1 MEKIYF
7 FKDYL
12 LEHYGRQ
19 MHRIPIDLPLSCP
32 NREKNSGAGCIYCAD
47 DGNRARHLR
56 HNLSLPDQVA
66 HGIEYVKTRYCGGPP
81 YIAYFQSF
89 TNTNAAVAILRNY
102 YSEVLRLADFKV
114 MIVSTRPDCLGDE
127 IIDLLCEFKQRC
139 DVWVELGVQTSNEK
153 TLRLIRRGHTFEDV
167 KTAAKRLA
175 ERGIKSAAHVIIGL
189 PGECREDFH
198 QTATDIAALPFSA
211 VKLHNL
217 LVLRN
222 TPLAKMYADPAF
234 EPQIK
239 IMNEYEYAAAAADF
253 LRLLPSDWAVMRVT
267 ADADEKDVIAPKW
280 WMKKGQFIDYL
291 CKYMEHGG
299 NLLEEIPG
307 TETGDGSLTLYHPEY
322 RQHFHTLAGAVSESK
337 HKFIIPSKLQ
347 ARLFAQREVK
357 VLDIGFGLGYN
368 VFEAVKAA
376 QDAATGRL
384 SVISMEKDIRTLRAA
399 SRLFAEDSLELRILN
414 ALLISGS
421 FKNDFA
427 EITLLTGDA
436 RHSVKSL
443 KQGFDC
449 IYLDGFSPDINP
461 ELWTL
466 DFFRELRRLLEPGGV
481 IVTYSSAYPVRGAM
495 LKCGLQIG
503 ETDAFGRRR
512 GGSAAAIDS
521 SMIEKPVNE
530 KDMNIILKSTAGT
543 PYRDPGL
550 DRPALWILEHHKRII
565 ARLRSLGIPK
575 WFKPASSS

>member
-66 HGIEYVKTRYCGGPP
+66 RGIEYVRTRYCGGPP

-89 TNTNAAVAILRNY
+89 TNTNAPVEILRNY
-102 YSEVLRLADFKV
+102 YSEVLRLADFRM
-114 MIVSTRPDCLGDE
+114 MIVSTRPDCLGGE
-127 IIDLLCEFKQRC
+127 ILDLLCEFKQQC

-153 TLRLIRRGHTFEDV
+153 TLRLIRRGHSFEDV
-167 KTAAKRLA
+167 KTAAARLA

-189 PGECREDFH
+189 PGEGPEDFR
-198 QTATDIAALPFSA
+198 QTARDIAALPFA
-211 VKLHNL
+211 GVKLHNL
-217 LVLRN
+217 LVLKN

-234 EPQIK
+234 QPQIK

-253 LRLLPSDWAVMRVT
+253 LRLLPSGWTVMRVT

-291 CKYMEHGG
+291 CKYMEQGG
-299 NLLEEIPG
+299 NLLGEIPG

-322 RQHFHTLAGAVSESK
+322 RQHFHTLAGAVSEAR
-337 HKFIIPSKLQ
+337 HKFIIPSKLH
-347 ARLFAQREVK
+347 ARLIARQEVK

-368 VFEAVKAA
+368 VFEAVKTAH
-376 QDAATGRL
+376 DAAAGRL
-384 SVISMEKDIRTLRAA
+384 SVISLEKDIRTLQAA
-399 SRLFAEDSLELRILN
+399 SRLFGADSLELRILD
-414 ALLISGS
+414 ALSATGS
-421 FKNDFA
+421 FRSEFA
-427 EITLLTGDA
+427 EVTLMTGDA
-436 RHSVKSL
+436 RHSVKLL
-443 KQGFDC
+443 KHGFDC

-466 DFFRELRRLLEPGGV
+466 DFFRELKRLLEPSGI

-495 LKCGLQIG
+495 LKCGLQAG

-512 GGSAAAIDS
+512 GGTAAAADASI
-521 SMIEKPVNE
+521 IESLVAE

-550 DRPALWILEHHKRII
+550 DNAASWILEHHKRAI

-575 WFKPASSS
+575 WFK

>member
-12 LEHYGRQ
+12 LEHYGLQ

-66 HGIEYVKTRYCGGPP
+66 RGIEYVRTRYCGGPP

-89 TNTNAAVAILRNY
+89 TNTNAPVDTLRRY
-102 YSEVLRLADFKV
+102 YSEVLGLADFRM
-114 MIVSTRPDCLGDE
+114 MIVSTRPDCLGEDVL
-127 IIDLLCEFKQRC
+127 DLLCEFQARC

-153 TLRLIRRGHTFEDV
+153 TLQLIRRGHTFGDV
-167 KTAAKRLA
+167 KAAACRLA
-175 ERGIKSAAHVIIGL
+175 ERGIKSAAHVILGL
-189 PGECREDFH
+189 PGEGPDDFR
-198 QTATDIAALPFSA
+198 QTALDIAELPFCA

-217 LVLRN
+217 LVLKN

-234 EPQIK
+234 EPKIQ
-239 IMNEYEYAAAAADF
+239 IMNEYEYAAAAAGF
-253 LRLLPSDWAVMRVT
+253 LRLLPSDWTVMRVT
-267 ADADEKDVIAPKW
+267 ADADVKDVIAPKW

-291 CKYMEHGG
+291 NKYIERGS
-299 NLLEEIPG
+299 NLPEEIPG

-322 RQHFHTLAGAVSESK
+322 RQHFHTLAGAVSEAR
-337 HKFIIPSKLQ
+337 HKFIIPSKLHDRLI
-347 ARLFAQREVK
+347 ARPEVK
-357 VLDIGFGLGYN
+357 ALDIGFGLGYN
-368 VFEAVKAA
+368 VFEAVRTAQNAA
-376 QDAATGRL
+376 KGRL
-384 SVISMEKDIRTLRAA
+384 SIVSLEKDIRSLRAS
-399 SRLFAEDSLELRILN
+399 SRLFAADSLELRILD
-414 ALLISGS
+414 ALLNAGS
-421 FKNDFA
+421 FKSDFA
-427 EITLLTGDA
+427 EITLLAGDA
-436 RHSVKSL
+436 RSTVRTL
-443 KQGFDC
+443 KQEFDC

-466 DFFRELRRLLEPGGV
+466 DFFRELKRLLDPSGV

-495 LKCGLQIG
+495 LKCGLLTG

-512 GGSAAAIDS
+512 GGTAAAMDVS
-521 SMIEKPVNE
+521 AIEKTLDE
-530 KDMNIILKSTAGT
+530 KEMNIILKSTAGT

-550 DRPALWILEHHKRII
+550 DNAALWILEHHKRVI
-565 ARLRSLGIPK
+565 AGLRSRGVPK
-575 WFKPASSS
+575 WFK

>member
-66 HGIEYVKTRYCGGPP
+66 RGIEYVRTRYCGGPP

-89 TNTNAAVAILRNY
+89 TNTNAPVEILRNY
-102 YSEVLRLADFKV
+102 YSEVLRLADFRM
-114 MIVSTRPDCLGDE
+114 MIVSTRPDCLGGE
-127 IIDLLCEFKQRC
+127 ILDLLCEFKQQC

-153 TLRLIRRGHTFEDV
+153 TLRLIRRGHSFEDV
-167 KTAAKRLA
+167 KTAAARLA
-175 ERGIKSAAHVIIGL
+175 ERGLKSAAHVIIGL
-189 PGECREDFH
+189 PGEGPEDFR
-198 QTATDIAALPFSA
+198 QTARDIAALPFA
-211 VKLHNL
+211 GVKLHNL
-217 LVLRN
+217 LVLKN

-234 EPQIK
+234 QPQIK

-253 LRLLPSDWAVMRVT
+253 LRLLPSGWTVMRVT

-299 NLLEEIPG
+299 NLLGEIPG

-322 RQHFHTLAGAVSESK
+322 RQHFHTLAGAVSEAR
-337 HKFIIPSKLQ
+337 HKFIIPSKLH
-347 ARLFAQREVK
+347 ARLIEQQEVK

-368 VFEAVKAA
+368 VFEAVKTAH
-376 QDAATGRL
+376 DAAAGRL
-384 SVISMEKDIRTLRAA
+384 SVISMEKDIRTLQAA
-399 SRLFAEDSLELRILN
+399 SRLFGADSLELRILD
-414 ALLISGS
+414 ALSAAGS
-421 FKNDFA
+421 FRSEFA
-427 EITLLTGDA
+427 EVTLVTGDA
-436 RHSVKSL
+436 RHSVKLL
-443 KQGFDC
+443 KHGFDC

-466 DFFRELRRLLEPGGV
+466 DFFRELKRLLEPSGI

-495 LKCGLQIG
+495 LKCGLQAG

-512 GGSAAAIDS
+512 GGTAAATDASI
-521 SMIEKPVNE
+521 IESLVAE

-550 DRPALWILEHHKRII
+550 DNAAAWILEHHKRAI

-575 WFKPASSS
+575 WFK

>member
-66 HGIEYVKTRYCGGPP
+66 RGIEYVRTRYCGGPP

-89 TNTNAAVAILRNY
+89 TNTNAPVEILRNY
-102 YSEVLRLADFKV
+102 YSEVLRLADFRM
-114 MIVSTRPDCLGDE
+114 MIVSTRPDCLGGE
-127 IIDLLCEFKQRC
+127 ILDLLCEFKQQC

-153 TLRLIRRGHTFEDV
+153 TLRLIRRGHSFEDV
-167 KTAAKRLA
+167 KTAAARLA
-175 ERGIKSAAHVIIGL
+175 ERGLKSAAHVIIGL
-189 PGECREDFH
+189 PGEGPEDFR
-198 QTATDIAALPFSA
+198 QTARDIAALPFA
-211 VKLHNL
+211 GVKLHNL
-217 LVLRN
+217 LVLKN

-234 EPQIK
+234 QPQIK

-253 LRLLPSDWAVMRVT
+253 LRLLPSGWTVMRVT

-299 NLLEEIPG
+299 NLLGDIPG

-322 RQHFHTLAGAVSESK
+322 RQHFHTLAGAVSEAR
-337 HKFIIPSKLQ
+337 HKFIIPSKLH
-347 ARLFAQREVK
+347 ARLIEQQEVK

-368 VFEAVKAA
+368 VFEAVKTAH
-376 QDAATGRL
+376 DAAAGRL
-384 SVISMEKDIRTLRAA
+384 SVISLEKDIRTLQAA
-399 SRLFAEDSLELRILN
+399 SRLFGADSLELRILN
-414 ALLISGS
+414 ALSAAGS
-421 FKNDFA
+421 FRSEFA
-427 EITLLTGDA
+427 EVTLVTGDA
-436 RHSVKSL
+436 RHSVKLL
-443 KQGFDC
+443 KHGFDC

-466 DFFRELRRLLEPGGV
+466 DFFRELKRLLEPSGI

-495 LKCGLQIG
+495 LKCGLQAG

-512 GGSAAAIDS
+512 GGTAAATDASI
-521 SMIEKPVNE
+521 IESLVAE

-550 DRPALWILEHHKRII
+550 DNAAAWILEHHKRAI

-575 WFKPASSS
+575 WFK

>member
-12 LEHYGRQ
+12 LKHYGRQ

-66 HGIEYVKTRYCGGPP
+66 RGIEYVKTRYYGGPP

-89 TNTNAAVAILRNY
+89 TNTNAPVEVLRNY
-102 YSEVLRLADFKV
+102 YSEVLSLADFKL

-127 IIDLLCEFKQRC
+127 ILDLLCEFKRQC
-139 DVWVELGVQTSNEK
+139 DVWVEVGVQTSNEK
-153 TLRLIRRGHTFEDV
+153 TLRLIRRGHSFEDV
-167 KTAAKRLA
+167 KTAVMRLA

-189 PGECREDFH
+189 PGEAQEDFR
-198 QTATDIAALPFSA
+198 QTALDIAALPFSA

-217 LVLRN
+217 LVLKN
-222 TPLAKMYADPAF
+222 TPLAKMYADPASV
-234 EPQIK
+234 PQIK

-253 LRLLPSDWAVMRVT
+253 LRRLPDDWAVMRVT

-299 NLLEEIPG
+299 NLLGEIPG

-322 RQHFHTLAGAVSESK
+322 RQHFHTLAGAVSEAR
-337 HKFIIPSKLQ
+337 HKFIMPSKLY
-347 ARLFAQREVK
+347 ARLLARQEVK

-368 VFEAVKAA
+368 VFEAVKTAQGAA
-376 QDAATGRL
+376 AGKL
-384 SVISMEKDIRTLRAA
+384 SVISLEKDIRTLRAA
-399 SRLFAEDSLELRILN
+399 TRLFAEDSLELRILN
-414 ALLISGS
+414 ALLSSGV

-427 EITLLTGDA
+427 EVTLLDGDA

-443 KQGFDC
+443 KPGFDC

-466 DFFRELRRLLEPGGV
+466 DFIRELRRLLNQAGV

-495 LKCGLQIG
+495 LKCGLAVG

-512 GGSAAAIDS
+512 GGTAAGADPS
-521 SMIEKPVNE
+521 VIEKLVDE

-550 DRPALWILEHHKRII
+550 DNTAPWILEHHKRVI
-565 ARLRSLGIPK
+565 ARLRSRGIPK
-575 WFKPASSS
+575 WFK

>member
-1 MEKIYF
+1 VKKIYF

-66 HGIEYVKTRYCGGPP
+66 RGIEYVKTRYYGGPP

-89 TNTNAAVAILRNY
+89 TNTNAPVEILRNY
-102 YSEVLRLADFKV
+102 YSEALSLANFKL
-114 MIVSTRPDCLGDE
+114 MIVSTRPDCLGSE
-127 IIDLLCEFKQRC
+127 ILDLLCEFKQRY

-153 TLRLIRRGHTFEDV
+153 TLQLIRRGHSFEDV
-167 KTAAKRLA
+167 KTAATRLF

-189 PGECREDFH
+189 PGEVQDDFR
-198 QTATDIAALPFSA
+198 QTARDIAELPFSA

-217 LVLRN
+217 LALKN

-239 IMNEYEYAAAAADF
+239 VMNEYEYAAAAADF
-253 LRLLPSDWAVMRVT
+253 LRLLPDDWTVMRVT

-280 WMKKGQFIDYL
+280 WMKKGQFLDYL
-291 CKYMEHGG
+291 CKYMECGG
-299 NLLEEIPG
+299 NFPDGIPG
-307 TETGDGSLTLYHPEY
+307 TKTEDGSLTLYHPEY
-322 RQHFHTLAGAVSESK
+322 RQHFHTLAGAVSEAR
-337 HKFIIPSKLQ
+337 HKFIIPSKLHV
-347 ARLFAQREVK
+347 RLIAQREVK
-357 VLDIGFGLGYN
+357 ALDIGFGLGYN
-368 VFEAVKAA
+368 VFEAVKTAQSAA
-376 QDAATGRL
+376 KGKL
-384 SVISMEKDIRTLRAA
+384 SVISLEKDIRTLQAA

-414 ALLISGS
+414 ALLTSGS
-421 FKNDFA
+421 FKSDFA
-427 EITLLTGDA
+427 EITLLAGDA

-466 DFFRELRRLLEPGGV
+466 DFFRELKRLLHPSGI
-481 IVTYSSAYPVRGAM
+481 IVTYSSAYPVRGAI
-495 LKCGLQIG
+495 LKCGLQVG

-512 GGSAAAIDS
+512 GGTAAAIDS
-521 SMIEKPVNE
+521 SIIERPVDE
-530 KDMNIILKSTAGT
+530 KDINIILKSTAGA
-543 PYRDPGL
+543 PYRDPAF
-550 DRPALWILEHHKRII
+550 DNAALWILEHHKRVI

-575 WFKPASSS
+575 WFK

>member
-12 LEHYGRQ
+12 LEHYGLQ

-66 HGIEYVKTRYCGGPP
+66 RGIEYVRTRYCGGPP

-89 TNTNAAVAILRNY
+89 TNTNAPVDTLRRY
-102 YSEVLRLADFKV
+102 YSEVLGLADFRM
-114 MIVSTRPDCLGDE
+114 MIVSTRPDCLGEDVL
-127 IIDLLCEFKQRC
+127 DLLGEFQARC

-153 TLRLIRRGHTFEDV
+153 TLQLIRRGHTFGDV
-167 KTAAKRLA
+167 RTAACRLA
-175 ERGIKSAAHVIIGL
+175 ERGIKSAAHVILGL
-189 PGECREDFH
+189 PGEGPDDFR
-198 QTATDIAALPFSA
+198 QTALDIAELPFSA

-217 LVLRN
+217 LALKN

-234 EPQIK
+234 EPKIQ
-239 IMNEYEYAAAAADF
+239 IMNEYEYAAAAAGF
-253 LRLLPSDWAVMRVT
+253 LRLLPSDWTVMRVA

-291 CKYMEHGG
+291 NKCMERGSNFPG
-299 NLLEEIPG
+299 EIPG

-322 RQHFHTLAGAVSESK
+322 RQHFHTLAGAVSEAR
-337 HKFIIPSKLQ
+337 HKFIIPSKLHDRLI
-347 ARLFAQREVK
+347 ARPEVK
-357 VLDIGFGLGYN
+357 ALDIGFGLGYN
-368 VFEAVKAA
+368 VFEAVRTAQNAA
-376 QDAATGRL
+376 KGRL
-384 SVISMEKDIRTLRAA
+384 SVVSMEKDIRTLRAS
-399 SRLFAEDSLELRILN
+399 SRLFAADSLELLILD
-414 ALLISGS
+414 ALLNSGS
-421 FKNDFA
+421 FKSDFA
-427 EITLLTGDA
+427 EITLLAGDA
-436 RHSVKSL
+436 RSTVRTL
-443 KQGFDC
+443 KQEFDC

-466 DFFRELRRLLEPGGV
+466 DFFRELKRLLDPSGV

-495 LKCGLQIG
+495 LKCGLLTG

-512 GGSAAAIDS
+512 GGTAAAMDVS
-521 SMIEKPVNE
+521 AIEKTLDE
-530 KDMNIILKSTAGT
+530 KEMNIILKSTAGT

-550 DRPALWILEHHKRII
+550 DNAALWILERHKRVI
-565 ARLRSLGIPK
+565 AGLRSRGVPK
-575 WFKPASSS
+575 WFK

>member
-66 HGIEYVKTRYCGGPP
+66 RGIEYVKTRYCGGPP

-89 TNTNAAVAILRNY
+89 TNTNAPVDILRRY
-102 YSEVLRLADFKV
+102 YSEVLSLADFRM

-127 IIDLLCEFKQRC
+127 VLDLLCEFQLQC
-139 DVWVELGVQTSNEK
+139 DVWVELGVQTSSEK
-153 TLRLIRRGHTFEDV
+153 TLQLIRRGHTFEDV
-167 KTAAKRLA
+167 KNAARRLA

-189 PGECREDFH
+189 PGEGTDDFR
-198 QTATDIAALPFSA
+198 QTALDIAELPFSA

-217 LVLRN
+217 LVLKN
-222 TPLAKMYADPAF
+222 TPLAKMYANPSFD
-234 EPQIK
+234 PQIK
-239 IMNEYEYAAAAADF
+239 VMNEYEYAAAAADF
-253 LRLLPSDWAVMRVT
+253 LRLLPSYWTVMRVT
-267 ADADEKDVIAPKW
+267 ADADEKDIIAPKW

-291 CKYMEHGG
+291 NKCMEGGG
-299 NLLEEIPG
+299 NFPGEISG

-322 RQHFHTLAGAVSESK
+322 RQHFHTLAGAVSEAR
-337 HKFIIPSKLQ
+337 HKFIIPSKLHD
-347 ARLFAQREVK
+347 RLNPRREVK

-368 VFEAVKAA
+368 VFEAVKTAEAA
-376 QDAATGRL
+376 AIGKLTVVSL
-384 SVISMEKDIRTLRAA
+384 EKDIRTLRAA
-399 SRLFAEDSLELRILN
+399 SRLFPADSLELRILN
-414 ALLISGS
+414 ELLNSGS
-421 FKNDFA
+421 FGSGFA
-427 EITLLTGDA
+427 EVTLLAGDA
-436 RHSVKSL
+436 RSSVKAL
-443 KQGFDC
+443 EQKFDC

-466 DFFRELRRLLEPGGV
+466 DFFRELKRLLDPDG
-481 IVTYSSAYPVRGAM
+481 ILVTYSSAYPVRGAM
-495 LKCGLQIG
+495 LKCGLLVG

-512 GGSAAAIDS
+512 GGTAGAMNVSA
-521 SMIEKPVNE
+521 IENAVDE
-530 KDMNIILKSTAGT
+530 KEMNIILKSTAGT

-550 DRPALWILEHHKRII
+550 DRPASWLLEHHKRAI
-565 ARLRSLGIPK
+565 ARLRSRGVPK
-575 WFKPASSS
+575 WFK